1 MNNLVLLP
9 TSQYRPGVPP
19 PAHLSPFIDG
29 QKEGY
34 MPQREK
40 EILYIK
46 GEEVIE
52 EEEDVEEEE
61 PKVEVK
67 EVEKK

>member
-1 MNNLVLLP
+1 MP
-9 TSQYRPGVPP
+9 TNQYRPGIPP

-61 PKVEVK
+61 P
-67 EVEKK
+67 